1 MEFTEFAKILKP
13 IIGGSYN
20 THMFARTLFESI
32 VTDDGILQIEDIS
45 ESTFKSYYNGKTKVT
60 KISQRVLPHIDPE
73 QFISYLDGFSEATTQ
88 RLCDAFEV
96 HIDGITLHNASDKIA
111 YFFEG
116 ILTTAAGQERKRA
129 EKSIK
134 KTEGPTPSE
143 RINEKI
149 LASGQALADTWGK
162 VVEALADD
170 MDKTETPKPMKPILV
185 VENLNESDKQFL
197 KRFRTEAKPILRY
210 CIDTDPSAEATKLS
224 LADEINEL
232 IYNWQY
238 DYREIEDIALR
249 TIVTD
254 TMTILGD
261 YTYYLT
267 EQFLRLIPDRNILW
281 FRNESWEEGEQLRN
295 ILQPE
300 TYEKRCQMGEI
311 YLRLYPLPEDV
322 QTPNSSSCEETH
334 SNTCNHQTNN
344 VIQSGNNNVNITNNG
359 NLTIKM

>member
-20 THMFARTLFESI
+20 THMFTRTLFESI
-32 VTDDGILQIEDIS
+32 VTDNGALQIEDIS

-73 QFISYLDGFSEATTQ
+73 QFITYLEGFSEATTQ
-88 RLCDAFEV
+88 RLCDAFEA
-96 HIDGITLHNASDKIA
+96 HIDGITLHNASEKIA

-116 ILTTAAGQERKRA
+116 ILTTAAGQERKSPQ
-129 EKSIK
+129 KKTK
-134 KTEGPTPSE
+134 KTEGATPSE
-143 RINEKI
+143 RINDKI
-149 LASGQALADTWGK
+149 LASGQVLADAWGK

-170 MDKTETPKPMKPILV
+170 MYKTNTHNPERPKLITKNLS
-185 VENLNESDKQFL
+185 ENDTQFL
-197 KRFRTEAKPILRY
+197 KRFRTEVKPILRY

-254 TMTILGD
+254 TMSVLGN

-295 ILQPE
+295 ILRPE
-300 TYEKRCQMGEI
+300 TYEKRCEMRDI
-311 YLRLYPLPEDV
+311 YLRLYPLPEDE
-322 QTPNSSSCEETH
+322 QTSEPSNCEVTQSS
-334 SNTCNHQTNN
+334 TCNQQTNN
-344 VIQSGNNNVNITNNG
+344 VIQNGNNNVNITNNG